1 MDYLTERE
9 RTILINLVNKEP
21 KKVADS
27 LGISPETV
35 NVHLHKIRQ
44 KRLAAKKLLKETDQY
59 KKELYPKRQGE

>member
-21 KKVADS
+21 KKVANS